1 MSTTKD
7 LLHRV
12 SLSGRLDMVKF
23 LVQKGSDVNAVN
35 NDGETALHYAS
46 FHNRL
51 DVAKFLVE
59 AGADVNAVNSDGE
72 TALHYACLENNIEI
86 AKFLV
91 EAGADVNAVNSDGE
105 TALDHASS
113 NENIDIVKFLSGSY
127 SLKSVNTVLNV
138 SDDYVCPICRCHDS
152 EEVVELCGC
161 GHRFHTQCIT
171 DWCVRVPSCP
181 MCRAPCF

>member
-1 MSTTKD
+1 MIILIRNIVNYSMSTTKD

-12 SLSGRLDMVKF
+12 SLYGRLDMVKF

-51 DVAKFLVE
+51 DV
-59 AGADVNAVNSDGE
+59 
-72 TALHYACLENNIEI
+72 